1 MTRAGRYKVSL
12 ACAAVTPVAT
22 AAAGAAAWPGVHWF
36 TGLMLAGG
44 VLLAMLVQE
53 QTYNSLER
61 INELALQD
69 QAERDQ
75 KAEQDFEWVAAFC
88 NQTDEGYTRLAERLE
103 ASQEEAKNTRQ
114 QVEAEYRHMMH
125 LLEGEKEELRQ
136 KLSRATDKSEG
147 LERQLK
153 RYEENWRRMR

>member
-12 ACAAVTPVAT
+12 VCAAVTPVAT

-53 QTYNSLER
+53 QTYSALER
-61 INELALQD
+61 IHELALQD

-75 KAEQDFEWVAAFC
+75 KADQDFEWLTAFC
-88 NQTDEGYTRLAERLE
+88 NQTEEGYTRLAERLE
-103 ASQEEAKNTRQ
+103 ASQAETKAARQ
-114 QVEAEYRHMMH
+114 QLQQAKGETEELRR
-125 LLEGEKEELRQ
+125 LLEGANKQFRHC
-136 KLSRATDKSEG
+136 DG
-147 LERQLK
+147 QLAALIQQQQ
-153 RYEENWRRMR
+153 RYRR